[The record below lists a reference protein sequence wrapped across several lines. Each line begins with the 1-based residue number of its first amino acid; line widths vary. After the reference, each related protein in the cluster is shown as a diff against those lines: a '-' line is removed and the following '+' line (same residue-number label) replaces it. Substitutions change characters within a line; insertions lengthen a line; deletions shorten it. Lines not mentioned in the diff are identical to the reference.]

1 MKKFNSIQG
10 LLLVSLLTF
19 VGCKGSSKGG
29 SAAAVVPGVTVGTY
43 YTQGQVN
50 QGGYNNGGYQQE
62 RCEVSANTYNCVNQN
77 GTSTGAISF
86 GSIQEFCNLIL
97 NEQRNQGNQGFG
109 NQGVAPMARQ
119 NTAQQMGCGMH
130 QGGYNQQ
137 YPNNQYPYNPNFPN
151 GQVNPGFPPPNIPG
165 QIPGG
170 YQNGQPVQFKNIN
183 CRVIARKG
191 ETSGD
196 SGMMLV
202 PVVATGGST
211 VNLYANIVSQK
222 SYLGGIF
229 NTTNMS
235 TSNKLGKVKMTYI
248 PGAGLDA
255 DMIKISAEGV
265 DGHIKTSITG
275 YAGSNVD
282 LEISPDSEFSDE
294 TYLSVTCRSAD
305 ASNPG
310 PVDAKTKYTCTGTEK
325 IGSGKE
331 SSIKGKLDYNAELM
345 GEVYEMSQKTNL
357 VTEGSLSTGL
367 GYAQFDT
374 VSTGVLDSKVRGQAN
389 ITTAVKYEVEKNG
402 YALKVSCRPTAN

>member
-19 VGCKGSSKGG
+19 VSCKGGDKGG
-29 SAAAVVPGVTVGTY
+29 SAAVQVPGVAIGTY
-43 YTQGQVN
+43 YAYGQVN
-50 QGGYNNGGYQQE
+50 QGGYNNGQQQE
-62 RCEVSANTYNCVNQN
+62 RCDVSANSYNCVNQN

-86 GSIQEFCNLIL
+86 GSKQEFCNLIL
-97 NEQRNQGNQGFG
+97 NEQRNQGNQGFNG
-109 NQGVAPMARQ
+109 QGVAHAARQ
-119 NTAQQMGCGMH
+119 NTSQQMGCGMY

-137 YPNNQYPYNPNFPN
+137 YPNNQF
-151 GQVNPGFPPPNIPG
+151 PNIPG

-229 NTTNMS
+229 NTTKVS

-294 TYLSVTCRSAD
+294 TYLNVTCRSAD

-310 PVDAKTKYTCTGTEK
+310 PAVAKTKYTCNGTEK

-345 GEVYEMSQKTNL
+345 GEVYELSQKTNL

>member
-1 MKKFNSIQG
+1 MKKFNSIHG
-10 LLLVSLLTF
+10 LLLVSLLTL
-19 VGCKGSSKGG
+19 VGCNSGGKGG
-29 SAAAVVPGVTVGTY
+29 GSTAVQVPGVIVGTY
-43 YTQGQVN
+43 YANGQLN
-50 QGGYNNGGYQQE
+50 QGGYNNGQQQE
-62 RCEVSANTYNCVNQN
+62 RCEVSANTYNCINQN
-77 GTSTGAISF
+77 GYSTGAVSF
-86 GSIQEFCNLIL
+86 GSVQEFCSLL
-97 NEQRNQGNQGFG
+97 QNEQRNQG
-109 NQGVAPMARQ
+109 VAQAARQ
-119 NTAQQMGCGMH
+119 NTYQQAGCLN

-137 YPNNQYPYNPNFPN
+137 YPSNQFPNNQYPNPNFPN
-151 GQVNPGFPPPNIPG
+151 GQVNPGFPQPNIPG

-170 YQNGQPVQFKNIN
+170 LNGQPVQFKNIN

-229 NTTNMS
+229 NSTKVS
-235 TSNKLGKVKMTYI
+235 TSTKLGKVKMTYI

-310 PVDAKTKYTCTGTEK
+310 PAIAKTKYSCSGSEK

-345 GEVYEMSQKTNL
+345 GEVYKLSRKTNL

-402 YALKVSCRPTAN
+402 YALKVSCRPTN

>member
-1 MKKFNSIQG
+1 MKKLNSTQG
-10 LLLVSLLTF
+10 LLLVSLLSL
-19 VGCKGSSKGG
+19 VGCNSGG
-29 SAAAVVPGVTVGTY
+29 NGGRSAAVAVPGVIVGTY
-43 YTQGQVN
+43 YANGSMN
-50 QGGYNNGGYQQE
+50 QGGYNNGQQQE
-62 RCEVSANTYNCVNQN
+62 RCDVSANSYNCINSN
-77 GTSTGAISF
+77 GYPTGAVSF
-86 GSIQEFCNLIL
+86 GSLQEFCSLL
-97 NEQRNQGNQGFG
+97 QNEQRNQG
-109 NQGVAPMARQ
+109 VAQAARQ
-119 NTAQQMGCGMH
+119 ATHQQAGCLN
-130 QGGYNQQ
+130 QNGYNQQ
-137 YPNNQYPYNPNFPN
+137 FPNNQFPNNQFPNNQFPNPNFPN
-151 GQVNPGFPPPNIPG
+151 GQINPGFPPPNIPG

-170 YQNGQPVQFKNIN
+170 FQNGQPVQFKNIN

-229 NTTNMS
+229 NTTKTS
-235 TSNKLGKVKMTYI
+235 TSNSLGKVKMTYI

-265 DGHIKTSITG
+265 DGHIKSSITG

-310 PVDAKTKYTCTGTEK
+310 PVAAKTKYECSGSEK
-325 IGSGKE
+325 IAGKE

-345 GEVYEMSQKTNL
+345 GEVYELSQKTNL
-357 VTEGSLSTGL
+357 ATEGSLSVGL
-367 GYAQFDT
+367 GYAQFET
-374 VSTGVLDSKVRGQAN
+374 VSKGVLDSKVRGQAN
-389 ITTAVKYEVEKNG
+389 ITTAVKYEIEKNG
-402 YALKVSCRPTAN
+402 YALKVSCRPSN